1 MERERSQRP
10 SWGRRRLGRAVAMA
24 VLALVVLAGT
34 AAAHGSAVETP
45 PIPLGALYAG
55 AALAVGGT
63 AVALAVGPD
72 PPTGRVRLGSLDA
85 ATVRVGYA
93 AVRAVAVLA
102 VAAVVVSGLTS
113 AAAVTFAEVY
123 VWPVL
128 FKGSLVVAAVVGS
141 PWRLVAPW
149 HVAYDAVCALEG
161 EDVGRWSY
169 PEHLGSWPAVLGLVG
184 IVGVAENL
192 TVVPDDGRLTV
203 VLLAAYGLA
212 MFAVALAFGRAGLAR
227 ADAFAVLYRLAGR
240 VAPVAF
246 DREDDRVVAVARPP
260 WAGSARP
267 LADVGTAA
275 FVVVAAATVTFD
287 GAVETTAA
295 ARALATLAAVTGSY
309 AGIALYAGFL
319 AAFLAGAVLVR
330 RAVSAAAGA
339 PAAADAGIEADGGT
353 DAAPA
358 DADRASATRVIRSLA
373 ATLLPIAVAY
383 DVAHNYPYV
392 LVNATRAL
400 DRGADAVGVALA
412 LDPGSA
418 LAPAAVWTAQVALV
432 VVGHLVAVVAAH
444 LATERSFPDPR
455 RARRGHAPLAA
466 LMVAYTVVSLYVL
479 AAP

>member
-1 MERERSQRP
+1 
-10 SWGRRRLGRAVAMA
+10 
-24 VLALVVLAGT
+24 VVLAAVVLSGT
-34 AAAHGSAVETP
+34 VAAHGSAVETP

-55 AALAVGGT
+55 AALAVAGT
-63 AVALAVGPD
+63 AVGLAVGPD

-85 ATVRVGYA
+85 GIVRVGHA
-93 AVRAVAVLA
+93 AVRAVGLLA
-102 VAAVVVSGLTS
+102 LAAAVWSGLTS

-128 FKGSLVVAAVVGS
+128 FKGSLVVAAVLGS
-141 PWRLVAPW
+141 PWRLVSPW
-149 HVAYDAVCALEG
+149 HATYDAVSALEG
-161 EDVGRWSY
+161 EDVGRFSY
-169 PEHLGSWPAVLGLVG
+169 PERLGSWPAVLGLAA

-192 TVVPDDGRLTV
+192 TVVPADGRLTV
-203 VLLAAYGLA
+203 VLLAAYALA

-227 ADAFAVLYRLAGR
+227 VDAFAVLYRLAGR
-240 VAPVAF
+240 VAPIVF
-246 DREDDRVVAVARPP
+246 ERDDGRVVAHARAP
-260 WAGSARP
+260 WVGSARP

-295 ARALATLAAVTGSY
+295 ARALAALSGATGSY
-309 AGIALYAGFL
+309 AGITLYAGFL
-319 AAFLAGAVLVR
+319 AAFLSGAVLVR
-330 RAVSAAAGA
+330 RAVSAAAGT
-339 PAAADAGIEADGGT
+339 PVVGDGGT
-353 DAAPA
+353 EADPVDGEGGRRDGARVSAANA
-358 DADRASATRVIRSLA
+358 AGVIRSLA

-392 LVNATRAL
+392 LVNAARAI
-400 DRGADAVGVALA
+400 DRGADAVGVTLA

-418 LAPAAVWTAQVALV
+418 LAPVAVWTAQVALV
-432 VVGHLVAVVAAH
+432 VGGHLVAVVAAH
-444 LATERSFPDPR
+444 LATERTFLDPR